1 MKQIHLFIGMLGLCL
16 LLGRA
21 AAPTAAQTGPRCFE
35 EPGYCI
41 SGPIRASWE
50 QNGGLSVFGFP
61 ITPQRIETVEGR
73 TLEVQWFERD
83 RLEIQADGIVTA
95 GRLGVRYLELTGRPW
110 ETLPQVDSAPPDCN
124 YFECDQHL

>member
-1 MKQIHLFIGMLGLCL
+1 MLGLCL

-35 EPGYCI
+35 ETGYCI

-73 TLEVQWFERD
+73 TLEVQWFELD
-83 RLEIQADGIVTA
+83 RLEIQVDGIVTA
-95 GRLGVRYLELTGRPW
+95 GRLGHGSGTNCAAGKPC
-110 ETLPQVDSAPPDCN
+110 PQVSAWSRAGSS
-124 YFECDQHL
+124 